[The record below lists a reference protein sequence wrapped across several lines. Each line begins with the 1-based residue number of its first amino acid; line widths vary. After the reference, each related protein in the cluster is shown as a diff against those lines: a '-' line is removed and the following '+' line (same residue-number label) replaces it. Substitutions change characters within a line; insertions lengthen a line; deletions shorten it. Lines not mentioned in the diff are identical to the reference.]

1 MNGEIITMYVPIF
14 REKLARLEDQGRGTT
29 DEAIR
34 LRRAISW
41 VESARNPKGKS
52 LTPDVKVAA

>member
-14 REKLARLEDQGRGTT
+14 REKLARLEELGRGET

-34 LRRAISW
+34 LRKAISW
-41 VESARNPKGKS
+41 VDSAQEPAAS
-52 LTPDVKVAA
+52 DVKVAA

>member
-14 REKLARLEDQGRGTT
+14 REKLARLEELGRGDT

-34 LRRAISW
+34 LRKAISW
-41 VESARNPKGKS
+41 VDSAGE
-52 LTPDVKVAA
+52 TPPGEVKAAA